1 MADSIRYIGPE
12 LAEAAAYFRSS
23 IDFVNDEWS
32 EMTVNVGQLEEEW
45 QGEAATAFF
54 NSYSQVDAL
63 KDRVVETITWIADTL
78 DTVRREMEAVDEEI
92 ASAIPDSLG

>member
-12 LAEAAAYFRSS
+12 LAEAAAYFRRS

-54 NSYSQVDAL
+54 NSYSQIDTL

-78 DTVRREMEAVDEEI
+78 DMVRREMEAIDEEI

>member
-78 DTVRREMEAVDEEI
+78 DMVRREMEAVDEEI

>member
-92 ASAIPDSLG
+92 AGAIPDSLG